1 MFNGKQL
8 GTAAAVEPE
17 APVAKQVPKE
27 PASLTVYFGLLLSSV
42 HRGFLV

>member
-8 GTAAAVEPE
+8 GAAAAAEPE
-17 APVAKQVPKE
+17 ALVAKQVPEE
-27 PASLTVYFGLLLSSV
+27 PASLAVYFGLPLSTL

>member
-8 GTAAAVEPE
+8 GTAAAAEPE
-17 APVAKQVPKE
+17 APVAKWVPKE
-27 PASLTVYFGLLLSSV
+27 PTSFAVCFGLLLCSL

>member
-8 GTAAAVEPE
+8 GAAAVAEPK
-17 APVAKQVPKE
+17 APVVKQVPEE
-27 PASLTVYFGLLLSSV
+27 PASLTVYFGLLPSSV